1 MKTSRY
7 QFETSGLLYSQLEEL
22 IRERIDSGQWPPDT
36 RIPSERELAAE
47 FELSRTTT
55 RRAIERLVRD
65 GLLRKEPRRGTFVEE
80 PKATVEALSLQGF
93 SAQILRMGASPASR
107 LLQFERLAPS
117 ARMQEALEIAEEQLV
132 YAIERLRMVN
142 GQPVALHK
150 SYLPERLA
158 PGLTRHHLKDRS
170 LYDVLESDHGV
181 KVVRAEETLQ
191 SSSATEYEA
200 AVLGVEPG
208 APMLLLNI
216 VLSSGMGQPVEV
228 VRAIFRGD
236 RIRLRYE
243 I

>member
-1 MKTSRY
+1 M
-7 QFETSGLLYSQLEEL
+7 ETNSEQQGPSGSLYAQLEER
-22 IRERIDSGQWPPDT
+22 IRERIDSGEWAPGT
-36 RIPSERELAAE
+36 LIPSERELAAT
-47 FELSRTTT
+47 FGLSRTTT
-55 RRAIERLVRD
+55 RRAIGRLERD
-65 GLLRKEPRRGTFVEE
+65 GLLRREPRRGTYVEE

-93 SAQILRMGASPASR
+93 SAQILHMGASPASR
-107 LLQFERLAPS
+107 LLQFERIVPS
-117 ARMQEALEIAEEQLV
+117 ASVRSDLEIEPGDLV

-142 GQPVALHK
+142 DQPVALHK
-150 SYLPERLA
+150 SYLSESLA
-158 PGLTRHHLKDRS
+158 PGLDAGQLENRS
-170 LYDVLESDHGV
+170 LYDVLESEYGV

-191 SSSATEYEA
+191 STSATQYEA

-216 VLSSGMGQPVEV
+216 LLRSSHGEPVEV

>member
-1 MKTSRY
+1 METSRD
-7 QFETSGLLYSQLEEL
+7 QFETSGSLYSQLEEL
-22 IRERIDSGQWPPDT
+22 IRERIESGESPPGT
-36 RIPSERELAAE
+36 PIPSERELAAQ
-47 FELSRTTT
+47 FGLSRTTT

-93 SAQILRMGASPASR
+93 SAQILHMGASPASR

-117 ARMQEALEIAEEQLV
+117 ARVRESLAIADGELV

-142 GQPVALHK
+142 GRPVALHK
-150 SYLPERLA
+150 SYLPESLA
-158 PGLTRHHLKDRS
+158 PGLTRHQLEDRS
-170 LYDVLESDHGV
+170 LYDVLETDHGV

-191 SSSATEYEA
+191 STSATEYET

-216 VLSSGMGQPVEV
+216 VLSSDKAQPVEV